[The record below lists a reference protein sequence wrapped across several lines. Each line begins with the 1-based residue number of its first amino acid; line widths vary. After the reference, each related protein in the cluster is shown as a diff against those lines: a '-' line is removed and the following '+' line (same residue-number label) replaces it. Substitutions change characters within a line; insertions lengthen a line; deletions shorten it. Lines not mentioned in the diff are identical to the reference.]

1 MNFGLECECLLS
13 KFVDDRV
20 TLCSLDIFLCRSLL
34 ECYGA
39 VGCLKIDDL
48 HC

>member
-1 MNFGLECECLLS
+1 MNFDLECEYLLP

-34 ECYGA
+34 ECYSA